1 MTSVFVR
8 NCRNFAASL
17 LGAAVLVTSVPA
29 SAQVPASQ
37 PVRQTQD
44 EVAQAETVRDGL
56 MRVLEQYPPQVAA
69 VLKLDPSLLSSEA
82 YIAGY
87 KSLQAY
93 LKEHPEILRS
103 PAFYFQQV
111 QPPNDGQRSYYDD
124 PRERAWRDL
133 TETVQIIAVTVT
145 VFLGFAWL
153 FRTAIDYRRWGRLA
167 RVQAEAHTKL
177 LDRFAGNDE
186 LLAYVQSPAGA
197 RFLQSS
203 PIALDGSAKPV
214 GAPINRILWS
224 IQAGV
229 VLAAAGLGLYYVS
242 RNIDGYRA
250 EPVFMFAILLLAV
263 GLGFAASAAL
273 SYLLSRRLGLLETPR
288 TSASE

>member
-1 MTSVFVR
+1 MK
-8 NCRNFAASL
+8 
-17 LGAAVLVTSVPA
+17 
-29 SAQVPASQ
+29 
-37 PVRQTQD
+37 
-44 EVAQAETVRDGL
+44 
-56 MRVLEQYPPQVAA
+56 VLEQYPPQVAA
-69 VLKLDPSLLSSEA
+69 VLKLDPSLLSSEQ

-87 KSLQAY
+87 KALLAY

-111 QPPNDGQRSYYDD
+111 QPPDDGRRGYYED

-145 VFLGFAWL
+145 VFIGFAWL

-197 RFLQSS
+197 RVLQSS
-203 PIALDGSAKPV
+203 PIALDGTAKPV
-214 GAPINRILWS
+214 GAPISRILWS

-229 VLAAAGLGLYYVS
+229 VLAAAGIGLYYVS
-242 RNIDGYRA
+242 RNIDSYRA
-250 EPVFMFAILLLAV
+250 EPIFMFAILLLAV
-263 GLGFAASAAL
+263 GLGFAASAGF
-273 SYLLSRRLGLLETPR
+273 SYVLSRRLGLLEVPGK
-288 TSASE
+288 SAAE